1 MVYFLFFSLLYLLSL
16 ILYHFHLQKMLEICA
31 NNIHF
36 LLIIN
41 EQKYVNNL
49 YISNKSTKK
58 NVRKEIKANCLN
70 ISHLLIILKNSLHY
84 MKLPSKTSQ
93 IAPN

>member
-1 MVYFLFFSLLYLLSL
+1 
-16 ILYHFHLQKMLEICA
+16 MLEICA

-49 YISNKSTKK
+49 YISDKSTKK
-58 NVRKEIKANCLN
+58 NVWKEIKANCLN
-70 ISHLLIILKNSLHY
+70 ISHLLIILKNS
-84 MKLPSKTSQ
+84 
-93 IAPN
+93 